1 MANPIIKIKRGTGAP
16 STTLQAGELAV
27 DQTNENL
34 YIGLADGSGTV
45 TNQIIGGK
53 GTFARK
59 DANDIAFTG
68 GSINGTTIGATTPST
83 GAFTTLESSDLTVA
97 GWAVFAG
104 NVTSILNNG
113 DLEFSV
119 PGGGMVQ
126 GLRAPSDPRDAAN
139 KQYVDDE
146 ISKLGTVFH
155 YVGILGSEL
164 SDTTLVNGAFDL
176 TKLSDQSPGSYY
188 TNKDVVG
195 LPTMVDQAFSDG
207 VVVFNLKEGDSILK
221 TATSW
226 EKLDHV
232 DAVVIPLDN
241 DNEVS
246 VSGNEQIGYSV
257 GLASAFK
264 TRVSDVE
271 SKTQNIDLAGTTAG
285 NTLFNGSFV
294 VKGNNTDDAFSVTP
308 SGEVSIGAPGAD
320 IYLDRPTYADKSLN
334 VKGKLTVDQGADPYV
349 APEFAV
355 KDLYGG
361 EVVNI
366 NGDSSSIVFGDG
378 LNPNTKVTVHKA
390 FEVITNGSIPDISIS
405 VGLPVKINE
414 STNTQTWNGYGTLDI
429 QAGGGLMTAGG
440 EEIGVQTNGA
450 LVCNNATPMPIEG
463 FVIDGGVY

>member
-1 MANPIIKIKRGTGAP
+1 MASPIIKIKRGTGAP

-68 GSINGTTIGATTPST
+68 GSINGTTIGATAPST
-83 GAFTTLESSDLTVA
+83 GNFTTIQDAGGEINTFMNKTQFGWGITGVDSNPLYVGSTLDL
-97 GWAVFAG
+97 
-104 NVTSILNNG
+104 SIGSGVIEL
-113 DLEFSV
+113 
-119 PGGGMVQ
+119 GGGYGAVR
-126 GLRAPSDPRDAAN
+126 GLGAPVNDNDAAR
-139 KQYVDDE
+139 KKYVDDE

-257 GLASAFK
+257 GLAPAFK

-271 SKTQNIDLAGTTAG
+271 SKTQNIDLAGTTA
-285 NTLFNGSFV
+285 NTTKIVGSIGLVWNGADDPTDVGTVVSKDGINAYASAGDNYFSASYSGGIILGPQYDTWSVQVRNKLEGVEKNGS
-294 VKGNNTDDAFSVTP
+294 
-308 SGEVSIGAPGAD
+308 
-320 IYLDRPTYADKSLN
+320 LPT
-334 VKGKLTVDQGADPYV
+334 
-349 APEFAV
+349 
-355 KDLYGG
+355 
-361 EVVNI
+361 
-366 NGDSSSIVFGDG
+366 
-378 LNPNTKVTVHKA
+378 
-390 FEVITNGSIPDISIS
+390 
-405 VGLPVKINE
+405 
-414 STNTQTWNGYGTLDI
+414 
-429 QAGGGLMTAGG
+429 
-440 EEIGVQTNGA
+440 
-450 LVCNNATPMPIEG
+450 IEN